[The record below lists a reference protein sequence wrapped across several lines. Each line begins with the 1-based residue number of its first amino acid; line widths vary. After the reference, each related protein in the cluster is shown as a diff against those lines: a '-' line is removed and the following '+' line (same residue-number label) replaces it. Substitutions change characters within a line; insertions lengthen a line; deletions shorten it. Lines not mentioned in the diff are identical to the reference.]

1 MTVALVKPDQSQ
13 IYAAGKLAT
22 LLSASQTDTFSGDGT
37 TVEFALT
44 KQDAIIGSEIVKVN
58 GEIKTEGT
66 DYTVDN
72 TNGFITTITFTT
84 APAAGVSIEVE
95 YLYAVK
101 GIGGAREISLKKD
114 IEKEEL
120 SCDMSYS
127 KIQIE
132 KGATWSGSFK
142 DFIVY
147 DDLDVLS
154 AFTGTTTTGASYNRW
169 QDGATKSVDLAI
181 MCFPEQAE
189 IAYLNQ
195 PPKKIIFVKGLM
207 LNSID
212 MNVSGSEKGF
222 DFTAQTAMMVDLI

>member
-22 LLSASQTDTFSGDGT
+22 LLSASQTDTFAGDGT
-37 TVEFALT
+37 TVAFTLT
-44 KQDAIIGSEIVKVN
+44 KSDVICGSEIVKVN

-66 DYTVDN
+66 DYSVDN
-72 TNGFITTITFTT
+72 TNGFISKITFNT
-84 APAAGVSIEVE
+84 APASGASIEVE

-120 SCDMSYS
+120 AVDMSYS

-142 DFIVY
+142 DFIIY
-147 DDLDVLS
+147 DDLDLMS
-154 AFTGTTTTGASYNRW
+154 AFSGTTTTGGTYNRW
-169 QDGATKSVDLAI
+169 QDGATKSEDLAI

-189 IAYLNQ
+189 VAYLNQ
-195 PPKKIIFVKGLM
+195 SPKKIIFVKGLM

-222 DFTAQTAMMVDLI
+222 DFTAQTAMVVDIL